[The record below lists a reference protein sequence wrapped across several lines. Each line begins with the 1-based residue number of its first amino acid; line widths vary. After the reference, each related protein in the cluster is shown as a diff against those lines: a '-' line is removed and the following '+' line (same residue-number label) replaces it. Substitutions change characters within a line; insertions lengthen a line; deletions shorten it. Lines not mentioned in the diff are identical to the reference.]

1 MGGLVQPRILDELL
15 AFFGQRVKQAR
26 DFNRIGIP
34 LEFVDASQDKN
45 ECHADRAV
53 HAPLPRV
60 SRMDV
65 DPGAA
70 NLSGSM
76 PWPGLKL
83 VMAKIIFYLERAL
96 LALVNLAFAC
106 IPRRRP
112 ARKALIDCKII
123 SHRGEHD
130 NRRVRENTLAAFTP
144 AAEAG
149 CWGLE
154 FDVRWTQDLQPVVFH
169 DTNTQ
174 RVFGIDLIISQV
186 SLAQLQ
192 QRVPEIPTLR
202 QVVDRFGGRQH
213 LMVELKRDDL
223 AAYAIR
229 GERLREIFAA
239 LEPAADYHFLALQA
253 ELFDLVEFA
262 GTRACLPV
270 AEFNVAELSRI
281 ASQRGYA
288 GVCAQYL
295 LLSRAFISRHHLQGQ
310 QLGSGFAAS
319 KYGLFREI
327 NRGVDWV
334 FTNHAVR
341 LEAIRQDLLRA
352 E

>member
-1 MGGLVQPRILDELL
+1 M
-15 AFFGQRVKQAR
+15 QAGH
-26 DFNRIGIP
+26 FNRIGIP
-34 LEFVDASQDKN
+34 LEFVDASQVNNDF
-45 ECHADRAV
+45 HSDADRGG
-53 HAPLPRV
+53 HALLSQV

-65 DPGAA
+65 DPGATK
-70 NLSGSM
+70 LPGSM
-76 PWPGLKL
+76 LWPGLSLVLAKL
-83 VMAKIIFYLERAL
+83 IFYLEPTL
-96 LALVNLAFAC
+96 LTLVNLGFMC

-112 ARKALIDCKII
+112 SNQALIDCKII

-144 AAEAG
+144 AADAG

-169 DTNTQ
+169 DTNAH
-174 RVFGIDLIISQV
+174 RVFGIDLDISQV
-186 SLAQLQ
+186 SLSQLQ
-192 QRVPEIPTLR
+192 QRIPDIPTLR
-202 QVVDRFGGRQH
+202 QVVDCFGGRQH

-223 AAYAIR
+223 AADAIR
-229 GERLREIFAA
+229 SERLREIFAA
-239 LEPAADYHFLALQA
+239 LEPATDYHFLALQA
-253 ELFDLVEFA
+253 ELFDLVDFA

-270 AEFNVAELSRI
+270 AEFNIAELSRT

-295 LLSRAFISRHHLQGQ
+295 LLSRALISRHHRQGQ

-327 NRGVDWV
+327 NRGIDWV
-334 FTNHAVR
+334 FSNHAVR
-341 LEAIRQDLLRA
+341 LEVLRQKLLSN

>member
-1 MGGLVQPRILDELL
+1 MHIVASDAIPSAAMPGTGLD
-15 AFFGQRVKQAR
+15 
-26 DFNRIGIP
+26 
-34 LEFVDASQDKN
+34 
-45 ECHADRAV
+45 
-53 HAPLPRV
+53 
-60 SRMDV
+60 
-65 DPGAA
+65 
-70 NLSGSM
+70 
-76 PWPGLKL
+76 L
-83 VMAKIIFYLERAL
+83 VMAKVIFCLQRAL
-96 LALVNLAFAC
+96 LILVDLGFMF

-112 ARKALIDCKII
+112 PRAALADCKII

-130 NRRVRENTLAAFTP
+130 NRRLRENTLAAFTS

-149 CWGLE
+149 CWGIE

-169 DTNTQ
+169 DVNAH
-174 RVFGIDLIISQV
+174 RVFGVDLVISQV

-192 QRVPEIPTLR
+192 QRIPEIPTLEE
-202 QVVDRFGGRQH
+202 VVDRFAGRLH
-213 LMVELKRDDL
+213 LMVELKRDHL
-223 AAYAIR
+223 ASHAHR
-229 GERLREIFAA
+229 SERLREIFAA
-239 LEPAADYHFLALQA
+239 LGPATDYHFLALQA

-262 GTRACLPV
+262 GVRACLPV
-270 AEFNVAELSRI
+270 AEFNIAELSRI

-295 LLSRAFISRHHLQGQ
+295 LLSRALISRHHRQGQ

-327 NRGVDWV
+327 NRGVDWI

-341 LEAIRQDLLRA
+341 LQAIRREMLRG

>member
-1 MGGLVQPRILDELL
+1 
-15 AFFGQRVKQAR
+15 
-26 DFNRIGIP
+26 
-34 LEFVDASQDKN
+34 
-45 ECHADRAV
+45 
-53 HAPLPRV
+53 
-60 SRMDV
+60 MDI
-65 DPGAA
+65 DPGAT
-70 NLSGSM
+70 NLPGTV
-76 PWPGLKL
+76 PWCGLKL
-83 VMAKIIFYLERAL
+83 VMAKVIFYLERTL
-96 LALVNLAFAC
+96 LALVNFGFAC

-112 ARKALIDCKII
+112 ARELLIDCKII

-130 NRRVRENTLAAFTP
+130 NRRVRENTFAAFMP

-154 FDVRWTQDLQPVVFH
+154 FDVRWTEDLQPVVFH
-169 DTNTQ
+169 DANAQ
-174 RVFGIDLIISQV
+174 RVFGIDLAISQV
-186 SLAQLQ
+186 SLVQLQ
-192 QRVPEIPTLR
+192 QRIPEIPTLQ
-202 QVVDRFGGRQH
+202 QVVDRFAGRQH

-229 GERLREIFAA
+229 SERLREIFAA
-239 LEPAADYHFLALQA
+239 FEPATDYHFLALQT

-262 GTRACLPV
+262 GKRACLPV

-281 ASQRGYA
+281 ALQRNYA

-295 LLSRAFISRHHLQGQ
+295 LLSRALISRHHRQGQ

-327 NRGVDWV
+327 DRGVDWV

-341 LEAIRQDLLRA
+341 LEAIRQELLRGG
-352 E
+352 